1 MEGGELPLNPL
12 RHCQYTEVIGLYG
25 FHQKSA
31 LRLSGAGADLS
42 GLPAA
47 AGSSFIRPGQ
57 FQPRGTAAGPGADL
71 RKADRRQGFALGR
84 AEKSVIGSRL
94 PGKRPGGS
102 RPRPGTGGVLAVL
115 LQLLSS
121 VGRCL
126 FCPRIKYSRKRP
138 RKDRLIPPGPSSER
152 YSLRGPEGRAGLQPP
167 PKALRMNVRPGPG
180 CIGPAP
186 PGSGSSRS
194 RQGRCHKQAPVLG
207 GGVLA
212 QGREGVKLAGGD
224 SPQGKAPAFP
234 TTGTGGRSPVR
245 LP

>member
-12 RHCQYTEVIGLYG
+12 RHCQYTEVIGLHS
-25 FHQKSA
+25 FHQQSV
-31 LRLSGAGADLS
+31 LRSSGAGADLS

-47 AGSSFIRPGQ
+47 GSSFIRPGP

-126 FCPRIKYSRKRP
+126 FCPRIRYSRKSP

-180 CIGPAP
+180 CIGLAP

-207 GGVLA
+207 DCVLA

-224 SPQGKAPAFP
+224 SPQRKAPAFP
-234 TTGTGGRSPVR
+234 ATGAGGRSPVR